1 VLMIGVSLEVKEPG
15 MKAPMPFKRF
25 LQGNEGVI
33 ATEYV
38 VFVAAIGIVLVLG
51 VWLLFSSISGYY
63 AAWGNYFSAG
73 N

>member
-1 VLMIGVSLEVKEPG
+1 
-15 MKAPMPFKRF
+15 MKAPMPLKRF

-33 ATEYV
+33 ATEYA
-38 VFVAAIGIVLVLG
+38 VFVAAIGVILVAA

-63 AAWGNYFSAG
+63 AAWGNYFRAG